1 MATSG
6 TYNKEKELSTNLD
19 EGIITS
25 SDEPILIS
33 DIFPLADK
41 DLVNRE
47 VLKRL
52 IAILEE
58 KSVGEIVNN
67 GEEVIIKDLAG
78 NAKMTLKV
86 HKKVSYRNRKPN
98 MPMYGEGVLKDA
110 DCALFSTDT
119 LGNRYLVMP
128 ITRVENVYGVGRSL
142 LSPYI
147 EGDIVKVESNKSVE
161 LRCIQ
166 SGITSNSEINAYGKK
181 FGDTIEDGTVV
192 WEVIEKVMSV
202 DENFA
207 DSGNIT
213 LETLSQGL
221 IDQIVEGVFNPDALL
236 EVHGLM
242 TSEGEELVTTEEE
255 PLLAQVDYNNF

>member
-6 TYNKEKELSTNLD
+6 TYNKEKELFTNLD
-19 EGIITS
+19 EGLLTS
-25 SDEPILIS
+25 SDEPIIIS

-52 IAILEE
+52 INILET
-58 KSVGEIVNN
+58 KSVGEVVNS
-67 GEEVIIKDLAG
+67 GEEVVVKDLAG
-78 NAKMTLKV
+78 KAKTTLKV
-86 HKKVSYRNRKPN
+86 HKRVSYRTRKPN

-119 LGNRYLVMP
+119 SGNRYLVMP

-147 EGDIVKVESNKSVE
+147 EGDIVKVESNKAIE

-166 SGITSNSEINAYGKK
+166 SGITSSSEINAWGKK
-181 FGDTIEDGTVV
+181 FGDTIEDGTVI

-202 DENFA
+202 DDNFA

-221 IDQIVEGVFNPDALL
+221 IDQIVEGTFNPDAPL
-236 EVHGLM
+236 EVYGLM
-242 TSEGEELVTTEEE
+242 TSDGEELVTTEQEQ
-255 PLLAQVDYNNF
+255 LLAQVDYNNF